1 MIPNPHIQS
10 CCWLYVSSQTVQVS
24 KSGLISSQEHQMIKV
39 RGLRNKTPIYI
50 LSWACLQ
57 QLKDSKPK
65 GWTVNHNSSEAATE
79 LTPLQRSE
87 CLARRQQG
95 QQDQRQTLPIKLHSP
110 ITLTRNCWPNVLPQW
125 QVKCQSASPSF
136 MVTSGERITNRQEVS
151 QQHQRTS

>member
-1 MIPNPHIQS
+1 
-10 CCWLYVSSQTVQVS
+10 
-24 KSGLISSQEHQMIKV
+24 MIKV

-50 LSWACLQ
+50 LSWAWLQ

-87 CLARRQQG
+87 CLARRQQ
-95 QQDQRQTLPIKLHSP
+95 DQRQTLPIRLHSP
-110 ITLTRNCWPNVLPQW
+110 VTLTRNCWPNVLPQW

-136 MVTSGERITNRQEVS
+136 MVTSGERITDKKFLS
-151 QQHQRTS
+151 STSVPLKSKPSKQL